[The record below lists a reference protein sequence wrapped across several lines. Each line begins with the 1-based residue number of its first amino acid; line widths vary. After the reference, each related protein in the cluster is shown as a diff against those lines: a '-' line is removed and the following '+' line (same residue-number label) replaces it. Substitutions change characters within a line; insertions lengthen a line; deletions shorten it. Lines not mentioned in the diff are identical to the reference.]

1 MPRPLICRGRPASGG
16 YYRRPPPTTPAALAL
31 AQTLSCRGSQPR
43 ILIVRL
49 SALGDL
55 VFATSLLAGL
65 RTRWPQAHIGWLA
78 QAGFASILSGD
89 PRIDEVIAV
98 STDIYRS
105 PRAWLKLRR
114 ELAPKRFDWVIDA
127 QGLAKSRLL
136 AALAPGATRIGF
148 ASKEPLGFVLDHSL
162 PKGGDIRDIASEY
175 RFLAEAITGEAAPP
189 PTLIVRDEAAQRA
202 RDAIAAHGLQAGFI
216 ALCPFTTRPQ
226 KHWMED
232 YWPELASLLFNAG
245 HRCAILGGP
254 ADVEAAQR
262 IVDASAVPV
271 VNLAGRTRLTELPA
285 WIAQAGLV
293 IGVDTGLTHIGT
305 AVRRPTLALFGSTCP
320 YRQGA
325 ESPLQVI
332 YDALPC
338 APCKRHPTCD
348 GRFDCLRGITP
359 SRVAAAARELL
370 SRAGASLSA

>member
-1 MPRPLICRGRPASGG
+1 M
-16 YYRRPPPTTPAALAL
+16 AL
-31 AQTLSCRGSQPR
+31 AQTLACRGSQPR

-65 RTRWPQAHIGWLA
+65 RARWPQAHIGWLA

-89 PRIDEVIAV
+89 PRLDEVIGV
-98 STDIYRS
+98 STEIYGS
-105 PRAWLKLRR
+105 PKAWLKLRR
-114 ELAPKRFDWVIDA
+114 ELAAKRFDWVIDA

-148 ASKEPLGFVLDHSL
+148 ESKEPLGFVLDHPL

-175 RFLAEAITGEAAPP
+175 RFLAEAITGQQAPP

-202 RDAIAAHGLQAGFI
+202 REALAGHGLQAGFI

-226 KHWMED
+226 KHWMEE
-232 YWPELASLLFNAG
+232 YWPELAARLD
-245 HRCAILGGP
+245 RPCAIFGGP

-262 IVDASAVPV
+262 IVSASSVPV
-271 VNLAGRTRLTELPA
+271 VNLAGRTKLADLPA

-320 YRQGA
+320 YLQGA
-325 ESPLQVI
+325 ESPLKVI

-338 APCKRHPTCD
+338 APCKRRPTCD

-359 SRVAAAARELL
+359 LRVAAAARDLL
-370 SRAGASLSA
+370 SPA